1 MTSQTHINDPKHA
14 PHTLQSQLAA
24 HFSEVAPSQTDG
36 AKWQAVAFG
45 RRLSDAHWLAEQDRK
60 ERARALGATA
70 LPSEQ
75 RKAPRI

>member
-1 MTSQTHINDPKHA
+1 MTSRTHINDPKHA

-24 HFSEVAPSQTDG
+24 HFTEVAPGGDDS

-60 ERARALGATA
+60 ERVRALGAVA
-70 LPSEQ
+70 MPPEQ
-75 RKAPRI
+75 RKTPRG

>member
-1 MTSQTHINDPKHA
+1 MTQTHINDTKHA

-24 HFSEVAPSQTDG
+24 HFSEVVPEQGDR

-60 ERARALGATA
+60 ERVRALGAVA
-70 LPSEQ
+70 VPPEQ
-75 RKAPRI
+75 RKTPRV